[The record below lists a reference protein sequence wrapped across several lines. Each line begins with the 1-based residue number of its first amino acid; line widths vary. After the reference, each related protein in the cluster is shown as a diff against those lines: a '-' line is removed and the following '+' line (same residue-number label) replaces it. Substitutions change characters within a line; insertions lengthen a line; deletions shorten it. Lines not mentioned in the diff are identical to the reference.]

1 MRPLTAA
8 CWAAAA
14 EGDVEAAAPAELSS
28 RLTLSIESAA
38 ETRLLEAIPP
48 LVEAFLRND
57 CSSTTFKIMD
67 KMFCYC
73 IDCNRFYWRQ
83 RN

>member
-8 CWAAAA
+8 CWAAV
-14 EGDVEAAAPAELSS
+14 EGDVDAAAPAELSS